1 MSRVNVA
8 VLLGATAAAL
18 VLGSLVAIEPTEDV
32 ELRDLDLAAWNCSS
46 KNEGTAQSQEARERN
61 RMKNRWLVNL
71 SGFAVESLDTAS
83 FLKKVRE
90 YDSLIQGKHRGD
102 LTAAQREELDDDENR
117 IVSLTGWLVLA
128 YPGPPE
134 TTNCGDEKFHDW
146 HLEIFDKPS
155 DHAPQVGD
163 PTPIICEIT
172 PRTERI
178 IYRDGVRIQS
188 LAGFFRLPD
197 ASYRATGHAAQ
208 KVRVT
213 GYLFWDDEHNGSADV
228 GSTVQDFSKN
238 GFHHPWRSTAWE
250 VHPVIKIEQLDQV
263 GDF

>member
-1 MSRVNVA
+1 MSRVNIA
-8 VLLGATAAAL
+8 ILLGATATVL
-18 VLGSLVAIEPTEDV
+18 LGSLAAIEPTEDV

-90 YDSLIQGKHRGD
+90 YDSRIQGKHRGD
-102 LTAAQREELDDDENR
+102 LTAAQREELDSCENQ

-128 YPGPPE
+128 YAGPPE
-134 TTNCGDEKFHDW
+134 TTNCGDETFHDW
-146 HLEIFDKPS
+146 HLEIFEKPS

-188 LAGFFRLPD
+188 LAGFFRLQD
-197 ASYRATGHAAQ
+197 VRYKATGHKVQ

-213 GYLFWDDEHNGSADV
+213 GYVMWDDDHNSNADV
-228 GSTVQDFSKN
+228 GSTIQRFGRN
-238 GFHHPWRSTAWE
+238 GLHQPWRSTAWE
-250 VHPVIKIEQLDQV
+250 IHPVMKIEVIQ
-263 GDF
+263 

>member
-1 MSRVNVA
+1 MSRVNIA
-8 VLLGATAAAL
+8 VLLGATGAI
-18 VLGSLVAIEPTEDV
+18 VLGSLAAIEPTEDV
-32 ELRDLDLAAWNCSS
+32 ELRDLNLAAWNCSS
-46 KNEGTAQSQEARERN
+46 KNEGTAQSKEARERN

-90 YDSLIQGKHRGD
+90 YDSRIQGKHRGD
-102 LTAAQREELDDDENR
+102 LTGAQREELDSCENQ

-128 YPGPPE
+128 YAGPPE
-134 TTNCGDEKFHDW
+134 TTNCGDETFHDW

-208 KVRVT
+208 KVRLT
-213 GYLFWDDEHNGSADV
+213 GYLLWDDEHNSSADV
-228 GSTVQDFSKN
+228 GSTIQRFGRN
-238 GFHHPWRSTAWE
+238 GLHQPWRSTAWE
-250 VHPVIKIEQLDQV
+250 IHPVMKIEVIQ
-263 GDF
+263 

>member
-8 VLLGATAAAL
+8 VLLGATAAI
-18 VLGSLVAIEPTEDV
+18 VLGSLAAIEPTEDV
-32 ELRDLDLAAWNCSS
+32 ELRDLKLEAWNCSS
-46 KNEGTAQSQEARERN
+46 KDEGSAQSQEARERN
-61 RMKNRWLVNL
+61 RVKNRWLVNL

-90 YDSLIQGKHRGD
+90 YDSHIQGKHRGD
-102 LTAAQREELDDDENR
+102 LTAAQREELDASENQ

-134 TTNCGDEKFHDW
+134 TTNCGDETFHDW
-146 HLEIFDKPS
+146 HLEIF
-155 DHAPQVGD
+155 
-163 PTPIICEIT
+163 CEIT

-188 LAGFFRLPD
+188 LAGFFRLQD

-208 KVRVT
+208 KVRLT
-213 GYLFWDDEHNGSADV
+213 GYLLWDDEHNSSAEV
-228 GSTVQDFSKN
+228 GSTIQRFGRN
-238 GFHHPWRSTAWE
+238 GLHQPWRSTAWE
-250 VHPVIKIEQLDQV
+250 IHPVIKSK
-263 GDF
+263 

>member
-1 MSRVNVA
+1 MSRVNIA
-8 VLLGATAAAL
+8 VLLGATAAI
-18 VLGSLVAIEPTEDV
+18 VLGSLAAIEPTEDV

-61 RMKNRWLVNL
+61 RVKNRWLVNL
-71 SGFAVESLDTAS
+71 SGFVVESLDTAS

-90 YDSLIQGKHRGD
+90 YDSRIQGKHRGD
-102 LTAAQREELDDDENR
+102 LTAAQREELDDCENR

-128 YPGPPE
+128 YAGPPE
-134 TTNCGDEKFHDW
+134 TTNCADETFHDW
-146 HLEIFDKPS
+146 HLEIFEKPS

-188 LAGFFRLPD
+188 LAGFFRLQD
-197 ASYRATGHAAQ
+197 VSYKATGHKAQ

-213 GYLFWDDEHNGSADV
+213 GYLLWDDEHNSSAEV
-228 GSTVQDFSKN
+228 GSTIQRFGRN
-238 GFHHPWRSTAWE
+238 ELHQPWRSTAWE
-250 VHPVIKIEQLDQV
+250 IHPVMKIEV
-263 GDF
+263 IR

>member
-1 MSRVNVA
+1 MSRVNIA
-8 VLLGATAAAL
+8 ILFGATATVLLG
-18 VLGSLVAIEPTEDV
+18 SLAAIEPTEDV

-90 YDSLIQGKHRGD
+90 YDSRIQGKHRGD
-102 LTAAQREELDDDENR
+102 LTAAQREELDSCENQ

-128 YPGPPE
+128 YAGPPE
-134 TTNCGDEKFHDW
+134 TTNCGDETFHDW
-146 HLEIFDKPS
+146 HLEIFEKPS

-178 IYRDGVRIQS
+178 IYWDGVRIQS
-188 LAGFFRLPD
+188 LAGFFRLQD

-213 GYLFWDDEHNGSADV
+213 GYLMWDDDHNSNADV
-228 GSTVQDFSKN
+228 GSTIQ
-238 GFHHPWRSTAWE
+238 
-250 VHPVIKIEQLDQV
+250 QV
-263 GDF
+263 TN